1 MAAVTSCEN
10 ALLCVE
16 FPQVQYIDLSEI
28 VHVVKADVIAT
39 SERLDLHVRTL
50 FVCEV
55 SPEWRL
61 KLGFGTKKKCPFPL
75 YRGHPS
81 LEVTD
86 TKIMYIVLRPNFV
99 SPEWSCPLNK
109 AIPWRVSIVFPL
121 SVLPSKSRAPV
132 FA

>member
-1 MAAVTSCEN
+1 MAAVPLFWNTNMAAVTSCEN

-16 FPQVQYIDLSEI
+16 FPQVQCIDLSER

-39 SERLDLHVRTL
+39 SERLYLHVRTL

-61 KLGFGTKKKCPFPL
+61 KLGFGTKKKCLFPL

-86 TKIMYIVLRPNFV
+86 TKIM
-99 SPEWSCPLNK
+99 
-109 AIPWRVSIVFPL
+109 
-121 SVLPSKSRAPV
+121 
-132 FA
+132 

>member
-39 SERLDLHVRTL
+39 SERLDFTRMNAFCV
-50 FVCEV
+50 
-55 SPEWRL
+55 W
-61 KLGFGTKKKCPFPL
+61 GGTKKKCPFPL

-86 TKIMYIVLRPNFV
+86 TKIM
-99 SPEWSCPLNK
+99 
-109 AIPWRVSIVFPL
+109 
-121 SVLPSKSRAPV
+121 
-132 FA
+132 